1 MTFCVGFASHTAE
14 ALICPGYVRLPD
26 ELKTYRCLN
35 ASITLAVSNELAE
48 LCAKENGHELIFG

>member
-1 MTFCVGFASHTAE
+1 MTLREEFASHTTE

-48 LCAKENGHELIFG
+48 LCAKENGHGLVFG